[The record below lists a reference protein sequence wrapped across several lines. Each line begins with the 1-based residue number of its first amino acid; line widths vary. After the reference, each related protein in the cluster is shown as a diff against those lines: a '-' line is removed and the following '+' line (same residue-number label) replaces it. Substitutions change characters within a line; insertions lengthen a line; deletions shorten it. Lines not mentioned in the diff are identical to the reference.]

1 MGLEGNLNNKKNHFI
16 QAKTDIEEKETKIFE
31 NDKSLQNLPKL
42 SNKFNFIDSQIIDSK
57 YIITDDIDLCGDTSK
72 KQIIF
77 GIVNLVYLKKNVIR
91 W

>member
-1 MGLEGNLNNKKNHFI
+1 MWDQKEILITKKTTLFKPKLILKKKKRKN
-16 QAKTDIEEKETKIFE
+16 FE
-31 NDKSLQNLPKL
+31 NVKSLQNLPKL

-91 W
+91 